1 VTSGKKIVEYL
12 ELLIEVLVAYYVLE
26 LVQTLMSAIYTVFD
40 NAIKQY
46 SINITLGEAPM
57 VGHGA
62 VALIR
67 IIPLIVILGVICK
80 IIKDLITAEDQMA
93 WI

>member
-12 ELLIEVLVAYYVLE
+12 EILIEVLVAYYVLE
-26 LVQTLMSAIYTVFD
+26 LVQTIMSAIYTVFD
-40 NAIKQY
+40 NAIRQY
-46 SINITLGEAPM
+46 SINNTLGEAPM
-57 VGHGA
+57 VGDGA

-67 IIPLIVILGVICK
+67 IILLVVILGVICK
-80 IIKDLITAEDQMA
+80 IIKDLITEKDQMT